1 MVLYNTTDAAMR
13 AKLAGWVTLYAVA
26 LIFIGLRLFSRIHIF
41 GSLTVDDWLMVGS
54 GIAYT
59 GSMVS
64 EVFIWR
70 AFIDFAIVEYIK
82 VHLHCTLLIQGRFCF
97 LFHHYNDNVV
107 DQILSMVFH
116 ETTYARKM
124 DESGCECSIRHSHIE
139 LYRHV
144 CL

>member
-1 MVLYNTTDAAMR
+1 MVLYNTTHAIMT

-41 GSLTVDDWLMVGS
+41 GSLSVDDWLMVGA
-54 GIAYT
+54 GVAYT

-70 AFIDFAIVEYIK
+70 AFIDFAIVDYIK
-82 VHLHCTLLIQGRFCF
+82 VHLYCTLLIQGCFCF
-97 LFHHYNDNVV
+97 FFHHCDDHVV

-116 ETTYARKM
+116 ETNDARKM
-124 DESGCECSIRHSHIE
+124 DESGCECCIRDSRIE
-139 LYRHV
+139 LYRHK